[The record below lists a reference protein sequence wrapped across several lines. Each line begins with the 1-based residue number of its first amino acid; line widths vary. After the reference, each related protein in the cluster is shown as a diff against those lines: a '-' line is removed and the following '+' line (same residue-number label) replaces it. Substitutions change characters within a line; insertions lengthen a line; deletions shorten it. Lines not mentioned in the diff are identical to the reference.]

1 MILGGDL
8 QAAKTPA
15 QMSAMKDKLKD
26 MMGFMQRGV
35 ELLKR
40 DHGED
45 YEVTPEDVQ
54 NIKNAFFALQ
64 QDA

>member
-1 MILGGDL
+1 
-8 QAAKTPA
+8 
-15 QMSAMKDKLKD
+15 MSSMKDKLKD